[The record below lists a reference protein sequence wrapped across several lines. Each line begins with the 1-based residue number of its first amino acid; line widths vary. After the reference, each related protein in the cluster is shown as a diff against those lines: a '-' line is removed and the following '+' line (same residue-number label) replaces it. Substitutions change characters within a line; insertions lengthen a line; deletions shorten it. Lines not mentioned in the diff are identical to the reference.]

1 MSVVVVREGWTQSC
15 RMTDSTRSSWSPALV
30 EATRSFAPRTGYLA
44 ACTMGLPMTATL
56 DAQRLDLDTWR
67 TGGTSPI
74 EYGAVVEEARVAYA
88 ALVAVPVARVA
99 IGSQTSSMVAVVAAA
114 VPDGAEVLCVDGD
127 FSSMV
132 FPFLQQRH
140 RGVRVR
146 SVPLGE
152 LAEAVSDDTW
162 LVAWSAIQS
171 ATGAVADDA
180 AIVAAARRHDALTLC
195 DTTQAAGVLPVDA
208 GRYDVTVCHAYKW
221 LCSPRGAA
229 FLTVSAEA
237 APRLRPVQAGW
248 YAGESVWGSCYGPT
262 MELAH
267 DARAFDVSPAWPV
280 WVGALPALRTFA
292 TLDMTEIWTRAS
304 GLGDLLCERLGIA
317 PQGQAIVTWVDP
329 GDDLAALTA
338 AGLTASGRAGRV
350 RIAFH
355 LWNDEDDVEAV
366 ARALR
371 G

>member
-1 MSVVVVREGWTQSC
+1 MSVVVVRVGRIQSGG
-15 RMTDSTRSSWSPALV
+15 MTDSTRSSWSPALV
-30 EATRSFAPRTGYLA
+30 EASRSFAPRTGYLA

-56 DAQRLDLDTWR
+56 EAQRLDLDTWR

-88 ALVAVPVARVA
+88 ALVAVPVERVA

-114 VPDGAEVLCVDGD
+114 VPDGAEVICVDGD

-146 SVPLGE
+146 SVPLAE
-152 LAEAVSDDTW
+152 LADAVSDDTW

-180 AIVAAARRHDALTLC
+180 AIVAAARRHHVLTLC

-208 GRYDVTVCHAYKW
+208 SRYGVTVCHAYKW

-229 FLTVSAEA
+229 FLTVSVEA
-237 APRLRPVQAGW
+237 AARLRPVQAGW
-248 YAGESVWGSCYGPT
+248 YAGESVWGSCYGPI
-262 MELAH
+262 MELAP

-280 WVGALPALRTFA
+280 WVGALPALRAFA
-292 TLDMTEIWTRAS
+292 GLDMTEVWTRAS
-304 GLGDLLCERLGIA
+304 GLGDLLCDRLDIA
-317 PQGQAIVTWVDP
+317 RQGQAIVTWVDP
-329 GDDLAALTA
+329 GGDLEALTA

-366 ARALR
+366 AGALR